1 MPQMKRIG
9 PVFYLSASVILLIVI
24 FGALNPSML
33 ESATAHAQ
41 DFISQA
47 FGWYYLIIVFIFVVI
62 CLFFIVGPYGKIKLG
77 KDTDKPEFNY
87 VTWFALLFSAGMGTG
102 LVFWG
107 AAEPLSHYLID
118 APTTT
123 EGSAAAVLDSMS
135 HVYFHWGLHAWGI
148 YAIVAICLAYFK
160 FRLDA
165 PGLISATLSPLLN
178 TSGTTGKFIDIVAI
192 IATVCGV
199 ATTLGFGATQIN
211 GGLTFM
217 TGIGES
223 FLFQVLIIIVITALF
238 LLSSYTGIHKGIK
251 YLSNTNMLLAAF
263 LLIFVMITGP
273 TLFNLNILTQSFGQY
288 LQTIPEMSFRAA
300 PDNSDLRAWTEDWT
314 IFYWAWWIAWAPYVG
329 TFIARVSRGRTLRE
343 FTIGVLLVPS
353 VLSFIWFAFLGG
365 TTIHAEQT
373 LNLGLDELATEEM
386 LFGVL
391 TTLPFPTIMSI
402 LALILIAVFFITSA
416 DSASFVLGMHSTN
429 GSTNPP
435 TRIKMTWGLL
445 LSAIATILLYSG
457 GLQAL
462 ENTMIVAAFP
472 FSVVMILMVL
482 SLFKALKNEKRKRTS
497 S

>member
-1 MPQMKRIG
+1 MPKNKRIG

-33 ESATAHAQ
+33 ESSTAHAQ

-47 FGWYYLIIVFIFVVI
+47 FGWYYLIIVFIFVII
-62 CLFFIVGPYGKIKLG
+62 CLFFIIGPYGKIKLG

-87 VTWFALLFSAGMGTG
+87 ATWFALLFSAGMGTG

-123 EGSAAAVLDSMS
+123 EGSDAAVLDSMS

-165 PGLISATLSPLLN
+165 PADKRYTFTIDEH
-178 TSGTTGKFIDIVAI
+178 SGTTGKFIDIVAI

-238 LLSSYTGIHKGIK
+238 LLSSYTGIHKALN

-263 LLIFVMITGP
+263 LLIFVIITGP

-314 IFYWAWWIAWAPYVG
+314 IFYWAWWIAWALYVG

-386 LFGVL
+386 LFGML
-391 TTLPFPTIMSI
+391 TSLPFPTIMSI
-402 LALILIAVFFITSA
+402 LALLLIAVFFITSA

-435 TRIKMTWGLL
+435 TRIKLTWGLL

-472 FSVVMILMVL
+472 FSIVMILMVL